1 MLIAIIV
8 YLIMGAIGVY
18 SARTE
23 LKCII
28 ASYRVVQYCSIWGVI
43 LCYAVWIIIAPVA
56 ILYGM
61 VKSVYQKLKNKLES

>member
-23 LKCII
+23 LNCII
-28 ASYRVVQYCSIWGVI
+28 ASYRVVQYCSTWGVI
-43 LCYAVWIIIAPVA
+43 LCYAIWIIIAPVC
-56 ILYGM
+56 ILYGLC
-61 VKSVYQKLKNKLES
+61 KSVFDEVTKRES